1 MYEPGCQWV
10 EPIIVQS
17 NKLRNL
23 DRVSAAREY
32 KPKTCTVLDFKINH
46 GLQRGGSV
54 GWMNLKFINA

>member
-10 EPIIVQS
+10 GPIIVQS

-23 DRVSAAREY
+23 DRFSAAREY

-46 GLQRGGSV
+46 GLQRGAPSDG
-54 GWMNLKFINA
+54 